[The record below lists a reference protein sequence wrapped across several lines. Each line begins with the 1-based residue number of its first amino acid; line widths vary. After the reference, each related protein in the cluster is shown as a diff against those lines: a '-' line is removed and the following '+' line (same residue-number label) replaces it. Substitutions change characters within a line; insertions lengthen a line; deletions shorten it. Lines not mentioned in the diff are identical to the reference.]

1 MNYDEWN
8 QKLLE
13 YLTAGVPT
21 GSPIYLTIDDEA
33 LQEIGASEGAVKD
46 FEMAIQ
52 ERCLFKGRVK
62 VPRPPTPN
70 QPRDEAPPYLAFLC
84 AMALAAHRMG
94 DDAHPNNFFVHF
106 NKILDLRDHQGRSPG
121 LEHGLE
127 EDLWKDWEKWLLAR
141 GYQPTARRSSNK
153 YVEYAISQALLRQTD
168 RDNLWRYFNMPSRPL
183 SEDELIAR
191 LHREADNNAPTLT
204 QHLKRLLRARDERY
218 ESVLDAIRELY
229 EDWLLSEPSER
240 QRTGARMARSTL
252 SAGLYRREDFFT
264 GEVAYL
270 IFPYQPRHVRLT
282 NARVIRHAEQPLVE
296 ERSGYFEPLWN
307 APVTRAEL
315 DNGANYELRGGGN
328 YRRLNLPARP
338 FWLLT
343 QDDEGTQI
351 FATWRKRPE
360 LGVPLI
366 LLGRADLER
375 DLKSFEHEDMLSYE
389 KRDLR
394 NLNGWCEYHLTLTS
408 DIAAWNKAKGD
419 QALIQALRPRQNL
432 SIALSGG
439 LADPRGGAWLVGTL
453 PQVTVYAL
461 ESEATLSIKQAGSDR
476 AIHQLTLPTG
486 EAHNLPDLAAGNY
499 ELHVTCGGS
508 TKTRPLRV
516 IGWRELTPTD
526 LLPQISTDESL
537 FSLWLQ
543 DTQEDAEYD

>member
-1 MNYDEWN
+1 MNYDAWN

-33 LQEIGASEGAVKD
+33 LKEIGASEEAIKD
-46 FEMAIQ
+46 FEEAVG
-52 ERCLFKGRVK
+52 ERCLFNGRVK
-62 VPRPPTPN
+62 VPRPPMFG

-94 DDAHPNNFFVHF
+94 DEAHPNDFFVHF
-106 NKILDLRDHQGRSPG
+106 NKILRLQDHQGRPPG
-121 LEHGLE
+121 LENGVE
-127 EDLWKDWEKWLLAR
+127 EDLWKDWERWLLAR

-153 YVEYAISQALLRQTD
+153 YIEYAISQALLRQTD
-168 RDNLWRYFNMPSRPL
+168 RDNLWRYFNLSRTS

-191 LHREADNNAPTLT
+191 LHREADNDALTLT

-229 EDWLLSEPSER
+229 EAWSLSEPSER
-240 QRTGARMARSTL
+240 QRTGARVARSTL
-252 SAGLYRREDFFT
+252 SAGLYRREDFCT

-270 IFPYQPRHVRLT
+270 IFPYQPRHVRLA
-282 NARVIRHAEQPLVE
+282 NARVIRDGEQPLVE
-296 ERSGYFEPLWN
+296 ERSGYFEPLWD
-307 APVTRAEL
+307 APVTLAEL
-315 DNGANYELRGGGN
+315 NDGANYELRGGGN

-343 QDDEGTQI
+343 QDDEGTHV

-366 LLGRADLER
+366 LLGRADLES
-375 DLKSFEHEDMLSYE
+375 DLTRFKAEDMLSYE
-389 KRDLR
+389 KRALP
-394 NLNGWCEYHLTLTS
+394 NLNGWYEYHLTLTS

-419 QALIQALRPRQNL
+419 QALIGALRPRQNL

-439 LADPRGGAWLVGTL
+439 LADPRGGAWLTNTL

-461 ESEATLSIKQAGSDR
+461 EAEATLSIKRAGNDKVL
-476 AIHQLTLPTG
+476 HQLTLLTG
-486 EAHNLPDLAAGNY
+486 EPHNLPDLAAGNY

-508 TKTRPLRV
+508 IKMRPLRV
-516 IGWRELTPTD
+516 IDWRELMPAD

-537 FSLWLQ
+537 LSLWLQ

>member
-13 YLTAGVPT
+13 YLTTGVPT

-33 LQEIGASEGAVKD
+33 LQEIGASERAVTD
-46 FEMAIQ
+46 FERAIK
-52 ERCLFKGRVK
+52 EHCLFKGRVRI
-62 VPRPPTPN
+62 PRPPILS
-70 QPRDEAPPYLAFLC
+70 QPRAEAPPYLAFLC

-94 DDAHPNNFFVHF
+94 DDAHPNDFFVHF
-106 NKILDLRDHQGRSPG
+106 NKILGLSDHQGRPPG
-121 LEHGLE
+121 LEYGSE
-127 EDLWKDWEKWLLAR
+127 EDLWKDWEKWLLAQ
-141 GYQPTARRSSNK
+141 GYQPTAKRSGNK
-153 YVEYAISQALLRQTD
+153 YIEYAISQALLRQID
-168 RDNLWRYFNMPSRPL
+168 RDNLWRYFNTPSRPL

-191 LHREADNNAPTLT
+191 LHREADSDAPTLT
-204 QHLKRLLRARDERY
+204 RHLKRLLKARDERY

-229 EDWLLSEPSER
+229 EAWSLTEPSER
-240 QRTGARMARSTL
+240 QQMGARVARSTL

-264 GEVAYL
+264 GEVTYL
-270 IFPYQPRHVRLT
+270 IFPYQPRHVRLA
-282 NARVIRHAEQPLVE
+282 NARVIRHGEQPLVE
-296 ERSGYFEPLWN
+296 ERSGYFEPLWD
-307 APVTRAEL
+307 APVTLAEL
-315 DNGANYELRGGGN
+315 DNGANYELRDGGN
-328 YRRLNLPARP
+328 YRRLNLPKRP

-343 QDDEGTQI
+343 QDDEGTYI
-351 FATWRKRPE
+351 FATWRRRPE

-389 KRDLR
+389 KRTLP
-394 NLNGWCEYHLTLTS
+394 NLNGWYEYHLTLTS

-432 SIALSGG
+432 SIALGGG
-439 LADPRGGAWLVGTL
+439 LADPRGGAWLAGTL

-461 ESEATLSIKQAGSDR
+461 ESEATLSVKQAGSDR

-486 EAHNLPDLAAGNY
+486 EAHNLPDLAVGNY
-499 ELHVTCGGS
+499 ELHVTCGGL

-516 IGWRELTPTD
+516 IDWGELTPAE
-526 LLPQISTDESL
+526 LPPHISTDESL

-543 DTQEDAEYD
+543 GTQEDAEHD